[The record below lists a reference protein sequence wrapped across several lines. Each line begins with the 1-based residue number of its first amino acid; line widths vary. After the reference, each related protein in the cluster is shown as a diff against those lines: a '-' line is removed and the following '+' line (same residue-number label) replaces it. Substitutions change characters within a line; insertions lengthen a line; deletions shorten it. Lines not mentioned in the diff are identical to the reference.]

1 MELEEFRQKI
11 VEGGRRMVERGLAH
25 GSTGNLSLRVPARDL
40 VVISPSHLP
49 YERMEP
55 NQVSVVDLR
64 GNLVEGLTPSTEL
77 PMHLAVYRAR
87 PEVGAVVHAH
97 PVCACALAAVG
108 LGIPPFL
115 EEVVVL
121 FGGEVEVAEYAP
133 PGSEEL
139 AKNVVKALGR
149 KNAVLLSNHGT
160 LCCGPDLDRALE
172 TSEALERVSRTYLLS
187 LLLGGPRYLPEEV
200 VKLQKELFEALGGL

>member
-1 MELEEFRQKI
+1 MELELKKKI
-11 VEGGRRMVERGLAH
+11 VEGGRRMVEKGLAH
-25 GSTGNLSLRVPARDL
+25 GSMGNLSIKIPSKNL
-40 VVISPSHLP
+40 VVISPSHIP
-49 YERMEP
+49 YECMQPE
-55 NQVSVVDLR
+55 QVSVVDLQ
-64 GNLVEGLTPSTEL
+64 GNLLEGLTPSTEL

-97 PVCACALAAVG
+97 PVYASALASVG
-108 LGIPPFL
+108 LGIPSFL

-139 AKNVVKALGR
+139 AKNVVKALNK

-160 LCCGPDLDRALE
+160 LCCGRDLEQALE
-172 TSEALERVSRTYLLS
+172 LSEALERTCKTYLLS

-200 VKLQKELFEALGGL
+200 VKLQRELFESLGGL